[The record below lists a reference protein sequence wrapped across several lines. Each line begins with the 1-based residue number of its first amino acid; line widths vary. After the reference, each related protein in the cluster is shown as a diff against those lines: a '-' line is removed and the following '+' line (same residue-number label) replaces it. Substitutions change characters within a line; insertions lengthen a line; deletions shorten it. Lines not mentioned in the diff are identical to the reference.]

1 MEKIGRLDIGASVI
15 ERLPP
20 PVMLRPELP
29 SLAIPKPV
37 VDVPQPR
44 IEYPTFLLPPPLSA
58 PTPEVPGK
66 TEEVVPKKEKE
77 VERPK
82 PQPQPQP
89 FAPPTP
95 QVVSPP
101 APPAPSIDPP
111 KPVETQSTIQI
122 AGQEINVPTVKE
134 VAQASTT
141 AVIGTSATLATAM
154 IFNQARR
161 LIGET
166 VTKAVRNKFKI
177 KLKYVK
183 PVLHMVYE
191 KDGVTVLE
199 YSEEGVKTLATGI
212 ENPEQFLRDL
222 VQTDELFEADH
233 RIVIDE
239 PIKEHFSREGAKRFN
254 YFAPSKKMA
263 KRLAARITFG

>member
-1 MEKIGRLDIGASVI
+1 MEKIGRIDIGTPVI

-44 IEYPTFLLPPPLSA
+44 VEYPTLLLPPPLSA
-58 PTPEVPGK
+58 PTPQTSGE
-66 TEEVVPKKEKE
+66 TEKSAPKKEKDA
-77 VERPK
+77 VK
-82 PQPQPQP
+82 PQPQSPP
-89 FAPPTP
+89 VVPPTP
-95 QVVSPP
+95 QVILPP
-101 APPAPSIDPP
+101 QPPIEMVESP
-111 KPVETQSTIQI
+111 KPVETQNTIEI
-122 AGQEINVPTVKE
+122 AGHDINVPTVKE

-161 LIGET
+161 VMGET
-166 VTKAVRNKFKI
+166 VSKAVRSKFKI

-199 YSEEGVKTLATGI
+199 YSEEGVKTLATSI

-222 VQTDELFEADH
+222 IQSDELFEADH

-239 PIKEHFSREGAKRFN
+239 PIKAHFTREGAKRFN

-263 KRLAARITFG
+263 RRLAARITFG

>member
-58 PTPEVPGK
+58 PTPQTPGK
-66 TEEVVPKKEKE
+66 TEEVAPKKEKE
-77 VERPK
+77 PEK
-82 PQPQPQP
+82 PRSQPPP
-89 FAPPTP
+89 YIPPTP
-95 QVVSPP
+95 QVVLPP
-101 APPAPSIDPP
+101 LPQTEVVEPP
-111 KPVETQSTIQI
+111 KPIEAKNTIEI
-122 AGQEINVPTVKE
+122 AGHDINVPTVQE
-134 VAQASTT
+134 ITQASTT

-154 IFNQARR
+154 IFNQARKVV
-161 LIGET
+161 GET
-166 VTKAVRNKFKI
+166 VTKAARNKFKI

-239 PIKEHFSREGAKRFN
+239 PIKQRFSREGAKRFN